1 MNRAKVASSLV
12 KMTWLRDH
20 PALMTTDLDINQ
32 IDWKTIDSFEWDRT
46 QQVLVEVLR
55 FINCGE
61 SLLRL
66 SEINLLTLDEKRVVA
81 LSINMLYND
90 LGLEENLV

>member
-12 KMTWLRDH
+12 KMTWMREH
-20 PALMTTDLDINQ
+20 EAFATTDLDINVV
-32 IDWKTIDSFEWDRT
+32 DWKRIDAQEWTRT
-46 QQVLVEVLR
+46 EKVLVEILR

-61 SLLRL
+61 SLIRL
-66 SEINLLTLDEKRVVA
+66 SEINLLSEDERRVVA

-90 LGLEENLV
+90 NPLEENLV